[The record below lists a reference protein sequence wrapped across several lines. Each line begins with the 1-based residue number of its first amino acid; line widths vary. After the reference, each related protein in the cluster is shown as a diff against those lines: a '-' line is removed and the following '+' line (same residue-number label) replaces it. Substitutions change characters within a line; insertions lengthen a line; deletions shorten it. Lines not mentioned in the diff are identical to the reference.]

1 MLNSV
6 FAVVLA
12 AGIAAGVAFREA
24 VVALLY
30 DPPVV
35 ICAGDWCSGCRRVP
49 GGVEIAAESAPDVVF
64 SFEGLAAEVPL
75 GYVVSEVASGAELFS
90 GEGALVPLSL
100 VSDTAV
106 KVRFYALSGE
116 VDWSEVSAVSAV
128 QSEPLAASSAVSTA
142 AGNASGSTAPE
153 LIYTGSANESVSQVG
168 QYKLTVTVPTDENA
182 KTEGFSLFGVTNGT
196 ETVWADSFQCGGGD
210 SKSYGKNA
218 CSFNFD
224 GTINVPYNG
233 VYAFGLSVDDDGE
246 IIVGDTIIA
255 ASLNHPSPIVEVE
268 LNAGLAEISGS
279 FSSIGGPYDFS
290 VSPFGALLYRK
301 ILGYGLQVSPAVIT
315 VPWEKGGSASGAIT
329 LIAPENPDNIP
340 ITTATFVS
348 GASCVTQTEGGFTV
362 DYDAF
367 FASGAQPQTAEVKL
381 IQSCTGSGNVETA
394 QSILIQP
401 SPTDVTGDQDLEVG
415 LGVSDEAVLSGLHP
429 DVLTYTLTGGDGLVS
444 ISPSANGSFVVTAT
458 AAAFQRAVALEEEQ
472 EEVAISLTWNASYG
486 GTSVDSGVIDF
497 TLTLLRSN
505 KPDGEEGCNRCAEGT
520 QTKSDC
526 VSLSQLFGRTPLLA
540 GMPTGALRVQA
551 ERRPERLFSAKALFY
566 DHPMMRRLSPSL
578 RRVTEPNGRVV
589 SYDANGFPVG
599 TKVSRDSR
607 LIKQPDGKFHE
618 RFADR
623 SIVEYDTSG
632 VVVALISPQGVRAT
646 VADLGIE
653 LEYAASGAISLITSV
668 ADGVITITESA
679 NGFTLTRT
687 EHDGEVVKTI
697 AASWDDAHTYFALN
711 DGGYPLC
718 WEWVEA
724 NNDWTLVRGSGAE
737 SVREVREVEEDFSA
751 QCYRITKTYSKGG
764 VVALEETEVVDAVN
778 GNAVVGRTSGGRTL
792 LSATRVLSGNGVG
805 KIASST
811 DALGAET
818 RYTYDAYGRTLSE
831 TTVGASTNA
840 VTYVY
845 AQDVFDRRPW
855 STVETVNGE
864 VVREETFS
872 DVMLLDG
879 TRIETTTVCGL
890 ATIRQFYPATSG
902 NRFEAGKVQAVVR
915 PDGRMT
921 TYVYDAD
928 TLIVTQT
935 EGVADEDFVFT
946 LVEGKSTRTLTT
958 YDIRGN
964 AVRIEKEAW
973 IGEAWHPLTW
983 ETRTYS
989 AAHKHLGS
997 VYSNGLSMDSRWN
1010 CSGPLWE
1017 VGTDTIATTNS
1028 YNTLKQM
1035 VTSTRHGSFGVLTT
1049 RYTYDAAGNR
1059 VRKVRGDL
1067 ISERTYD
1074 TGGRLTSETDEQ
1086 GRVTTYTYPNE
1097 QTTLVTSPSGATRQ
1111 TVRDSRGRTVSVTGS
1126 GVTPEYHTYGANW
1139 QKVTYGSP
1147 DGARWIK
1154 TFTDGLGRTVRTET
1168 AGANGSV
1175 IASHNT
1181 YNDKGQLIRTETDG
1195 EAPVVY
1201 TYNVWGEVAS
1211 IRRGERVPQET
1222 ESSYILVEGEPW
1234 LEEVRRVGDLEQRS
1248 RTDAEGLVQ
1257 ISTDVRGNETV
1268 VTLAIEGAEQ
1278 TTTTTLPGVT
1288 NPQERVTLDGVTV
1301 SETDASGVTQ
1311 TSDYDV
1317 YRRLVS
1323 QTDGRNNTTTRMY
1336 DAVGRLATVTDAA
1349 GEVTAYAY
1357 DAAGNVSAV
1366 TNALGNVIEYAYDVR
1381 GNKVYE
1387 GGATYPVAYEYDV
1400 FGRKVKMTTFREE
1413 TEAAEGD
1420 VTAWTYDAATG
1431 GLLAKTYADGRGVA
1445 YTLTNDGKMA
1455 TRTDA
1460 RGKVT
1465 TYTYNDYG
1473 ELVSQTYSD
1482 DTADITMAYDDL
1494 GRVTQVTDAA
1504 GVTTFTYNDYGELA
1518 TETNLKPLTRHY
1530 DTYGRDVGYSI
1541 GNERQATIAYDAT
1554 TGRIAGM
1561 DGFVWEYLPGSNLKS
1576 KLTYPNGATAE
1587 WTYESNRDLLTQVK
1601 NTFNG
1606 AVISQ
1611 YDYTNDLGGRRTE
1624 IGKSGTMMA
1633 QSETQTYGYNVRDEL
1648 ISGQGL
1654 TYNYDA
1660 IGNRTIAEGKM
1671 YTANELNQYTAIDTF
1686 VPQYDA
1692 DGNQTLIKTS
1702 TGIWSVTYNAE
1713 NRPVRWEC
1721 GDTVV
1726 TMDFDRMGRR
1736 TFYKEM
1742 NGNTQVTFTRF
1753 VYKDYLCVR
1762 QVFSN
1767 SPYNTYK
1774 NFVWDPTETI
1784 ATRPLKLQLPTMSLN
1799 LFYMHDGNKNV
1810 SDVVYRLTS
1819 NGVAAHYDYAPFGTV
1834 TRSVSNAVPTADIT
1848 TLNPFRFSSEYH
1860 DDTLGLVYYN
1870 YRHYNP
1876 ADGRWCGRD
1885 PVENLVNNVLFLI
1898 NAPLSY
1904 IDILGLMVEQN
1915 QLITTITEYKF
1926 TIKMASMQEKSVS
1939 MKTKMQEAISEILK
1953 EEIKK
1958 TSTVTEQLIS
1968 AIENVAKEYSKAEGY
1983 FNSIFFTC
1991 TSSGPYIFAWYM
2003 NLEVA
2008 FSLVSNCQVSETWN
2022 EEFSASEEN
2031 LFCHIYNASE
2041 LQRFA
2046 TSVAEGAATLVR
2058 QINEVI
2064 ELNKP

>member
-1 MLNSV
+1 MEVVVDSPTAYRLVWTDMEGSV
-6 FAVVLA
+6 VKTLA
-12 AGIAAGVAFREA
+12 FSREA
-24 VVALLY
+24 
-30 DPPVV
+30 
-35 ICAGDWCSGCRRVP
+35 
-49 GGVEIAAESAPDVVF
+49 
-64 SFEGLAAEVPL
+64 
-75 GYVVSEVASGAELFS
+75 
-90 GEGALVPLSL
+90 
-100 VSDTAV
+100 SDT
-106 KVRFYALSGE
+106 LC
-116 VDWSEVSAVSAV
+116 
-128 QSEPLAASSAVSTA
+128 LAD
-142 AGNASGSTAPE
+142 N
-153 LIYTGSANESVSQVG
+153 G
-168 QYKLTVTVPTDENA
+168 QYLTRWVWDETLHDFTMLRGAPAETVTVTR
-182 KTEGFSLFGVTNGT
+182 
-196 ETVWADSFQCGGGD
+196 
-210 SKSYGKNA
+210 
-218 CSFNFD
+218 
-224 GTINVPYNG
+224 
-233 VYAFGLSVDDDGE
+233 
-246 IIVGDTIIA
+246 
-255 ASLNHPSPIVEVE
+255 EV
-268 LNAGLAEISGS
+268 IYS
-279 FSSIGGPYDFS
+279 
-290 VSPFGALLYRK
+290 
-301 ILGYGLQVSPAVIT
+301 
-315 VPWEKGGSASGAIT
+315 
-329 LIAPENPDNIP
+329 
-340 ITTATFVS
+340 
-348 GASCVTQTEGGFTV
+348 
-362 DYDAF
+362 
-367 FASGAQPQTAEVKL
+367 
-381 IQSCTGSGNVETA
+381 
-394 QSILIQP
+394 
-401 SPTDVTGDQDLEVG
+401 
-415 LGVSDEAVLSGLHP
+415 
-429 DVLTYTLTGGDGLVS
+429 
-444 ISPSANGSFVVTAT
+444 
-458 AAAFQRAVALEEEQ
+458 
-472 EEVAISLTWNASYG
+472 
-486 GTSVDSGVIDF
+486 
-497 TLTLLRSN
+497 
-505 KPDGEEGCNRCAEGT
+505 GT
-520 QTKSDC
+520 Q
-526 VSLSQLFGRTPLLA
+526 
-540 GMPTGALRVQA
+540 
-551 ERRPERLFSAKALFY
+551 
-566 DHPMMRRLSPSL
+566 
-578 RRVTEPNGRVV
+578 
-589 SYDANGFPVG
+589 
-599 TKVSRDSR
+599 
-607 LIKQPDGKFHE
+607 
-618 RFADR
+618 
-623 SIVEYDTSG
+623 
-632 VVVALISPQGVRAT
+632 AT
-646 VADLGIE
+646 V
-653 LEYAASGAISLITSV
+653 
-668 ADGVITITESA
+668 
-679 NGFTLTRT
+679 
-687 EHDGEVVKTI
+687 
-697 AASWDDAHTYFALN
+697 
-711 DGGYPLC
+711 
-718 WEWVEA
+718 
-724 NNDWTLVRGSGAE
+724 
-737 SVREVREVEEDFSA
+737 
-751 QCYRITKTYSKGG
+751 TKTYSKGG

-778 GNAVVGRTSGGRTL
+778 GNAVVGRTSGWRTL

-921 TYVYDAD
+921 TYIYDAD
-928 TLIVTQT
+928 TLVVTQT

-958 YDIRGN
+958 YDVRGN

-997 VYSNGLSMDSRWN
+997 VYSNGLSTDSRWN

-1111 TVRDSRGRTVSVTGS
+1111 TVRDSQGRTVSVTGS

-1168 AGANGSV
+1168 SGANGSV

-1211 IRRGERVPQET
+1211 LRRGERVPQET

-1268 VTLAIEGAEQ
+1268 VTLAIAGAEQ
-1278 TTTTTLPGVT
+1278 TTTTTMPGVT
-1288 NPQERVTLDGVTV
+1288 NLQERVTLDGVTV

-1336 DAVGRLATVTDAA
+1336 DVVGRLATVTDAA
-1349 GEVTAYAY
+1349 GAVTAYAY

-1445 YTLTNDGKMA
+1445 YTLTNDGKTA

-1576 KLTYPNGATAE
+1576 TLTYPNGATAE
-1587 WTYESNRDLLTQVK
+1587 WTYESNRNLLTQVK

-1633 QSETQTYGYNVRDEL
+1633 QTETHTYGYNVRDEL

-1660 IGNRTIAEGKM
+1660 IGNRTIAEGKT
-1671 YTANELNQYTAIDTF
+1671 YTANNLNQYTAIDSFT
-1686 VPQYDA
+1686 PQYDA

-1713 NRPVRWEC
+1713 NRPMRWEC

-1834 TRSVSNAVPTADIT
+1834 TRSVFNAVPTADIT

-1876 ADGRWCGRD
+1876 TAGRWISRD
-1885 PVENLVNNVLFLI
+1885 FLSIPTLYLSCENNLVNFYDLLGLIVRIEQSVETYNVASATDFLQDGMEDGWGKVTMEMLDFDIGFSTIQATPLQDYEKECADGECLFQVNGVVFINGTARIKTIISKFDSRSYESEERKRRIQEIITFIEKHEQSHQKHYIAIINQYNSLDNIKISKKICSPKGQTLSEVISNKMLNFLYQKLDVIDFQEDTTHNKMGMSI
-1898 NAPLSY
+1898 NASDAV
-1904 IDILGLMVEQN
+1904 ITGIL
-1915 QLITTITEYKF
+1915 TIAYPDG
-1926 TIKMASMQEKSVS
+1926 
-1939 MKTKMQEAISEILK
+1939 
-1953 EEIKK
+1953 
-1958 TSTVTEQLIS
+1958 TEQS
-1968 AIENVAKEYSKAEGY
+1968 
-1983 FNSIFFTC
+1983 
-1991 TSSGPYIFAWYM
+1991 
-2003 NLEVA
+2003 
-2008 FSLVSNCQVSETWN
+2008 
-2022 EEFSASEEN
+2022 
-2031 LFCHIYNASE
+2031 
-2041 LQRFA
+2041 
-2046 TSVAEGAATLVR
+2046 
-2058 QINEVI
+2058 I
-2064 ELNKP
+2064 EL